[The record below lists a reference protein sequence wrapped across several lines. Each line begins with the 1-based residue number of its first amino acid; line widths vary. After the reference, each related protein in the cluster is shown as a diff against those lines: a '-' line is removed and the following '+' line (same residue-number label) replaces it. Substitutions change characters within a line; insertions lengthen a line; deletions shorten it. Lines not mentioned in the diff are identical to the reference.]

1 MSEVNTYRK
10 PLVGIALASA
20 GYSCFALQDALVKW
34 LVADYEVPEILFF
47 RSVVIVLIT
56 GVLARVRRH
65 PSILKSPYRS
75 TVVFRAALM
84 LAAWLLFFN
93 AAKWLGL
100 AELTTLYFSAPV
112 MVMVLSI
119 FILKESIGLGR
130 WVACLIGFG
139 GVLIAANPGNS
150 PSLLPAAMCVVAGFC
165 WALSTILIRLV
176 SRRETTLTQ
185 MYATSLLFAIACAV
199 SFPWIWRTPDAEG
212 WLLMLALGIVAT
224 VGQYLL
230 YEGFRYAPAS
240 ALAPVEYTG
249 LIWAFVF
256 GYLVWAE
263 IPAMNV
269 VWGAVLIVASS
280 FVLVAWERR
289 VERGAQRLKF
299 TEEAK

>member
-1 MSEVNTYRK
+1 MSKVNEQGRA
-10 PLVGIALASA
+10 LVGIALASA
-20 GYSCFALQDALVKW
+20 GYSCFALQDAIVKW

-47 RSVVIVLIT
+47 RSVVIVLIA
-56 GVLARVRRH
+56 GVLARIRGH
-65 PSILKSPYRS
+65 ASILKSPHRS
-75 TVVFRAALM
+75 TIVLRAALM

-119 FILKESIGLGR
+119 FILKETVGPGR
-130 WVACLIGFG
+130 WLACLIGFV

-150 PSLLPAAMCVVAGFC
+150 ASFLPAAMCVAAGFC

-176 SRRETTLTQ
+176 SRSETTLAQ
-185 MYATSLLFAIACAV
+185 MYATSFLFAIACAA
-199 SFPWIWRTPDAEG
+199 SFPWVWKTPDAEG

-224 VGQYLL
+224 VGQYLV

-240 ALAPVEYTG
+240 ALASVEYTG

-263 IPAMNV
+263 IPAENV
-269 VWGAVLIVASS
+269 FAGAMLIVASS
-280 FVLVAWERR
+280 LVLVVWERR
-289 VERGAQRLKF
+289 ANRRLLSSNGL
-299 TEEAK
+299 